1 MWPLATSMSSCGW
14 LKYIDVHFK
23 IKNIDIRMIVM
34 YELQRPYK
42 LHKNETIYIDFDFIL
57 HLLSLAIKN
66 TFDLFNTTKS
76 FLMHVTHA
84 IKKQLHMPIVNM
96 HFSCRFTCQNL
107 TIKSCGK
114 NWGYVSFWLTKLM
127 QVLCVIVT
135 CFLSLPLQDMC
146 QTKCCS

>member
-1 MWPLATSMSSCGW
+1 
-14 LKYIDVHFK
+14 
-23 IKNIDIRMIVM
+23 
-34 YELQRPYK
+34 
-42 LHKNETIYIDFDFIL
+42 
-57 HLLSLAIKN
+57 
-66 TFDLFNTTKS
+66 
-76 FLMHVTHA
+76 
-84 IKKQLHMPIVNM
+84 M